1 MQNAAREKMLKEYGS
16 RQRIK
21 HNDRVH
27 EGLGKPKKSL
37 VGLREDEIRKV
48 IQVNL
53 DSGLCAI
60 CNGLHIAKSCE
71 AKDSEWFRQFG
82 QPLMAVRF
90 PKGRRGPGGGH

>member
-1 MQNAAREKMLKEYGS
+1 MLKEYGS